1 MKFCHRHFMYGPAL
15 CLVLVLGCASVP
27 LERTLP
33 EAIESIYVPMFKN
46 LTYEPGIEELI
57 TNHTIESFLADGRL
71 TVVQQKLADARVEG
85 AITDYKVSVS
95 SFASDDFP
103 MMSTAEATARVTVW
117 LPQQPDAP
125 IAAFSDIRATVSY
138 ISDPRST
145 VYENVVEVK
154 ERLFRALA
162 FNIVK
167 TVMTGSYPTQ
177 PEK

>member
-1 MKFCHRHFMYGPAL
+1 MKFCHRYFAYVPIL
-15 CLVLVLGCASVP
+15 CLVLVLGCTSVP

-33 EAIESIYVPMFKN
+33 EAIETVYVPMFKN

-71 TVVQQKLADARVEG
+71 TVVQQRVADARVEG

-103 MMSTAEATARVTVW
+103 MMSTAQVAARVTVW
-117 LPQQPDAP
+117 IPQQPDAP
-125 IAAFSDIRATVSY
+125 IATFPDIRATVTY

-145 VYENVVEVK
+145 VYENVVGVK
-154 ERLFRALA
+154 ERLFEALA